1 MSLTRIL
8 LATALAAYALPAFA
22 QQLDTQFSCST
33 KRDDHGLPTLYFDA
47 GKIKIDGNKITE
59 FAWESS
65 LFRSTHGFDCSINI
79 DDGMQAEFVGD
90 EQHDKWRFSLQDAHA
105 ARDKRGYDY
114 SHGYNCTIRV
124 EHIGDSVHIN
134 PSCPALCGS
143 RQNFS
148 ELTVNTK
155 TGNCEYAE

>member
-1 MSLTRIL
+1 MSLKRIL
-8 LATALAAYALPAFA
+8 LSLMLTATALPTLA

-33 KRDDHGLPTLYFDA
+33 KRDDHGLPTQYFDG
-47 GKIKIDGNKITE
+47 GKIKVDGNKITE
-59 FAWESS
+59 FWWESS
-65 LFRSTHGFDCSINI
+65 LFRSTHGFDCSINT
-79 DDGMQAEFVGD
+79 DDGMQAEFIGD

-105 ARDKRGYDY
+105 ARTKRGYDF

-124 EHIGDSVHIN
+124 ERSGDSVHIT

-155 TGNCEYAE
+155 TGECQYEE